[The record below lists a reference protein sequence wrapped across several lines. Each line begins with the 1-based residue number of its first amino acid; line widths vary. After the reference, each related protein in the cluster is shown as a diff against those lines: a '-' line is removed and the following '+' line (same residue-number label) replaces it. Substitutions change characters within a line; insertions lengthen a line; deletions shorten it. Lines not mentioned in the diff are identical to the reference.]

1 MGKSDEEQ
9 TKKRAHKAIGNSK
22 NKAADGDSKIKKQS
36 SLDTLGSSPFETACE
51 ATDGGGARHS
61 RWCELFR
68 QMCEYKVQFG
78 DCLVPKRYSANPKL
92 GKWVAAQRTRYRK
105 ITKEK
110 PTSII
115 AEHIRAL
122 NGIGFDCGGLIG
134 AHDFNNCANTRQ
146 SSVTASHIS
155 TLPTPSSGIGLRL
168 SAETIGC
175 ARKEHQIA

>member
-1 MGKSDEEQ
+1 MGKSDKEQ

-22 NKAADGDSKIKKQS
+22 HKATDGDSKNKKQS
-36 SLDTLGSSPFETACE
+36 TLDALGSSPFETAYE
-51 ATDGGGARHS
+51 VTDDGGARHS

-68 QMCEYKVQFG
+68 QMCEYKVHFG
-78 DCLVPKRYSANPKL
+78 DCLVPRRYSVNPKL
-92 GKWVAAQRTRYRK
+92 GRWVAAQRTRYTK

-115 AEHIRAL
+115 
-122 NGIGFDCGGLIG
+122 CGGLIG